1 VRVVA
6 LNRHQILKRD
16 MYVRVAI
23 EAARPRTGLL
33 VPVSS
38 VLRDEHN
45 LPFVFVA
52 APDGGFNRRSITLG
66 LRVGDQYEVPAGL
79 VPGDHVVSE
88 GGLFL
93 QFAESQ

>member
-1 VRVVA
+1 
-6 LNRHQILKRD
+6 
-16 MYVRVAI
+16 M
-23 EAARPRTGLL
+23 L

-45 LPFVFVA
+45 LPFVFLA
-52 APDGGFNRRSITLG
+52 TPDGGFNRRAITIG
-66 LRVGDQYEVPAGL
+66 SRVDDQYEVPSGL
-79 VPGDHVVSE
+79 APGDRVVNE